1 VHQFYQFAEGFS
13 QTHGEMDDILKKAVD
28 SLLIQKVNAILLKKL
43 QSTNLSQI
51 VQIII
56 NIEYFESI
64 CPSFEMLL
72 MDARSFHRSGH
83 IHLKATMTFKDTR
96 KRAEKRIFE
105 LVNSKLDEFLELFE
119 YDW

>member
-1 VHQFYQFAEGFS
+1 
-13 QTHGEMDDILKKAVD
+13 MD

-56 NIEYFESI
+56 NIEYFEST
-64 CPSFEMLL
+64 CPDFEMLL
-72 MDARSFHRSGH
+72 METRSFHRSGR
-83 IHLKATMTFKDTR
+83 INLKATSTFNDTR
-96 KRAEKRIFE
+96 RKAEKRIFE